1 MKLQRYLQGLVL
13 LLFSNNKE
21 IPIFTIYTECYLAL
35 CIINLHWVLLI
46 SITYVVSIFRR
57 AVSQNKMVI
66 QSSFWS
72 QMEANKIDYNFIL
85 NIWQGM
91 RILEDI
97 SRNKWPFREH
107 FKAVSRL
114 FEKICNSR
122 TNRHCWLISKKKFL
136 GNQEAVIDK
145 MISNI
150 VTQRKHWHTCMYL
163 MY

>member
-122 TNRHCWLISKKKFL
+122 TNRHCWLISKKNSL
-136 GNQEAVIDK
+136 GIRK
-145 MISNI
+145 PLLIRWL
-150 VTQRKHWHTCMYL
+150 VT
-163 MY
+163 

>member
-91 RILEDI
+91 RILEDF
-97 SRNKWPFREH
+97 SRNKWPFQEH

-122 TNRHCWLISKKKFL
+122 TNRHCWLISKKNSL
-136 GNQEAVIDK
+136 GIRK
-145 MISNI
+145 PLLIRWL
-150 VTQRKHWHTCMYL
+150 VT
-163 MY
+163 